1 MNPKTE
7 IGIAPRT
14 EETALRAMIFAVQDR
29 WFALPMGAVL
39 KVSLCPPIKNNLDGG
54 MGTVDIGKETITV
67 IDLEEKFAP
76 HRNYSVT
83 RRYLILT
90 QTRNGKCGLIS
101 ESPPSIVE
109 IPLSTIR
116 PLPTAYRQQG
126 ELSFV
131 THLAVLPKT
140 GGEESIDVFLL
151 GVSPLLGENETR
163 LDSPARS
170 SQHQFMRI
178 SLETFHV
185 LLPVGYV
192 VKAIPFSQ
200 QALSPISQ
208 PSQGILGHYPWQGET
223 LQLLDLNQLLGYPSL
238 LESDPSHK
246 PLTILIIQQ
255 QQHYLGLLVKA
266 VRQLEWRDLQTLQP
280 MSDHPFLQ
288 GKFDSETFLLKLS
301 EVIAVTSYK

>member
-1 MNPKTE
+1 
-7 IGIAPRT
+7 
-14 EETALRAMIFAVQDR
+14 
-29 WFALPMGAVL
+29 
-39 KVSLCPPIKNNLDGG
+39 
-54 MGTVDIGKETITV
+54 
-67 IDLEEKFAP
+67 AP

-90 QTRNGKCGLIS
+90 QTRNGKCGLVA
-101 ESPPSIVE
+101 ESPPSMLE

-131 THLAVLPKT
+131 SHLAVLPKT
-140 GGEESIDVFLL
+140 GGEETIDVFLL
-151 GVSPLLGENETR
+151 GVSPLLGDNETR

-185 LLPVGYV
+185 LLPVGYI
-192 VKAIPFSQ
+192 VKAIPFSK
-200 QALSPISQ
+200 QALSPLSKATE
-208 PSQGILGHYPWQGET
+208 GILGDYPWQGET
-223 LQLLDLNQLLGYPSL
+223 LQLLDLNQLLGYSSL
-238 LESDPSHK
+238 LDSDHSHK
-246 PLTILIIQQ
+246 TLTILIIQQ

-280 MSDHPFLQ
+280 INDHPFLQ
-288 GKFDSETFLLKLS
+288 GKFDPETFLLKLS
-301 EVIAVTSYK
+301 EVIAVTSHQ